1 MSAVIFNIILYISAL
16 IVYFSKY
23 KRLDIYS
30 FILLLYGITSVLCAI
45 YYISHVDKYD
55 LTFFPF
61 IYLFVVLLIFI
72 KPFKGLSFDMAKV
85 YIADTKLIKALVC
98 VYVLSGVI
106 TIIYG
111 LPKTMMIFVDG
122 DFGALRNALYADSDS
137 IVLYENNIERLAKN
151 INSYLSTF
159 GVIISFYQLTK
170 VKIPVLYTI
179 ILFVSWVAPSFLAS
193 TLVASR
199 GMIVFLLIKVAIAY
213 LFFKEAIPAKRKRIF
228 MIAGLVVIGYLILYT
243 MIVSESRFGDDTND
257 SIKFYLGHS
266 MLAFNDGLVGQI
278 QEYSGGK
285 YFFKWF
291 IDFLGGESTL
301 DISSLGAKIGS
312 SFITFIGCF
321 YLDFGPIGT
330 FMLALILSRL
340 LIKVVRKKTLKV
352 SDLSIL
358 IYFAIFFAQGVFVV
372 GRGMSLSW
380 AMAVVVY
387 CILRFSEY
395 KEQKTK
401 KDATN
406 YFSSSAD

>member
-1 MSAVIFNIILYISAL
+1 MIAAVFNIILYISVL

-23 KRLDIYS
+23 RRLDIYS
-30 FILLLYGITSVLCAI
+30 FILLLYGITSVLCAN
-45 YYISHVDKYD
+45 YYVDNVDKYE
-55 LTFFPF
+55 LTIIPF
-61 IYLFVVLLIFI
+61 VYLLVVLLIFI
-72 KPFKGLSFDMAKV
+72 QPFKGLTFDIRKIH
-85 YIADTKLIKALVC
+85 IADTKLIKVLI
-98 VYVLSGVI
+98 YIYILSGII

-111 LPKTMMIFVDG
+111 LPKTMMIMADG
-122 DFGALRNALYADSDS
+122 DFGALRNELYADSDS
-137 IVLYENNIERLAKN
+137 IILYENNIERFAKN

-170 VKIPVLYTI
+170 VKIPVLYTV
-179 ILFVSWVAPSFLAS
+179 ILFISWLTPSFLAS

-199 GMIVFLLIKVAIAY
+199 GLIVFLLIKIAIAY
-213 LFFKEAIPAKRKRIF
+213 LFFKEAIPVKRKRIF
-228 MIAGLVVIGYLILYT
+228 IIAGAIVVGYLVLYT
-243 MIVSESRFGDDTND
+243 MIVSESRFGDDAND

-291 IDFLGGESTL
+291 IDFFGGNSSL
-301 DISSLGAKIGS
+301 DIASLGAKIGS

-330 FMLALILSRL
+330 LVLALIISRL
-340 LIKVVRKKTLKV
+340 LIKVSRKRSLKV

-372 GRGMSLSW
+372 GRGMALSW
-380 AMAVVVY
+380 VMAVVVY
-387 CILRFSEY
+387 YILKFSEY
-395 KEQKTK
+395 KEQKQK
-401 KDATN
+401 KYATN
-406 YFSSSAD
+406 NFGNSTY

>member
-1 MSAVIFNIILYISAL
+1 MSAVIFNVILYISTL
-16 IVYFSKY
+16 IVYFSRY

-30 FILLLYGITSVLCAI
+30 FILLLYGLTSILCAN
-45 YYISHVDKYD
+45 YYISNVNKYD

-72 KPFKGLSFDMAKV
+72 KPFKGLTFDIAKV
-85 YIADTKLIKALVC
+85 HIADTKLIKALVGI
-98 VYVLSGVI
+98 YILSGAI

-122 DFGALRNALYADSDS
+122 DFAALRNTLYVDSDS
-137 IVLYENNIERLAKN
+137 IVLYENNIERVAKN

-159 GVIISFYQLTK
+159 GIIISFYQLTK
-170 VKIPVLYTI
+170 TKIPVLYTV
-179 ILFVSWVAPSFLAS
+179 ILFFSWVAPGFLAS

-213 LFFKEAIPAKRKRIF
+213 LFFKGAIPVKRKRIL
-228 MIAGLVVIGYLILYT
+228 MIAGLVIIGSLILYT
-243 MIVSESRFGDDTND
+243 MIVSESRFGDDAND

-266 MLAFNDGLVGQI
+266 MLAFNDGLAGQI

-291 IDFLGGESTL
+291 IDFFGGDSSL

-330 FMLALILSRL
+330 FILALIVSRL
-340 LIKVVRKKTLKV
+340 LIKVARKKTLKI

-358 IYFAIFFAQGVFVV
+358 IYFAIFFSQGVFVV

-380 AMAVVVY
+380 VMAVVVY
-387 CILRFSEY
+387 YILKFTEY
-395 KEQKTK
+395 KEQKQK
-401 KDATN
+401 KCN
-406 YFSSSAD
+406 QLFQ

>member
-1 MSAVIFNIILYISAL
+1 MFAAVVNILLYISAL
-16 IVYFSKY
+16 IIYFKKY
-23 KRLDIYS
+23 KRLDVYL
-30 FILLLYGITSVLCAI
+30 FILLLYGITSVLCVN
-45 YYISHVDKYD
+45 YYVDNVDEYK
-55 LTFFPF
+55 LTLVPF

-72 KPFKGLSFDMAKV
+72 KPFKGLTFNIKKV
-85 YIADTKLIKALVC
+85 HIADTKLIKALIY
-98 VYVLSGVI
+98 VYILSGII

-122 DFGALRNALYADSDS
+122 DFGALRNELYADADS
-137 IVLYENNIERLAKN
+137 IILYENSIERLAKN
-151 INSYLSTF
+151 INSYLSVF

-170 VKIPVLYTI
+170 VKIPVIYTI
-179 ILFVSWVAPSFLAS
+179 VLFISWIAPSFLAS

-199 GMIVFLLIKVAIAY
+199 GMVVFLLIKVAITY
-213 LFFKEAIPAKRKRIF
+213 LFFKEAIPTKRKRFF
-228 MIAGLVVIGYLILYT
+228 MFAGAVVIGYLVLYT
-243 MIVSESRFGDDTND
+243 MIVSESRFGDAAND

-291 IDFLGGESTL
+291 IDFFGGDSSL
-301 DISSLGAKIGS
+301 DISSLGAKFGS

-330 FMLALILSRL
+330 FILALIVSRL
-340 LIKVVRKKTLKV
+340 LIKVSRKKTLKV

-358 IYFAIFFAQGVFVV
+358 IYFAVFFAQGVFVV
-372 GRGMSLSW
+372 ERGTFLGWVMS
-380 AMAVVVY
+380 VVVY
-387 CILRFSEY
+387 YMLKFSEY

-401 KDATN
+401 KYAPN
-406 YFSSSAD
+406 YFNSSTY